1 MAAHRYC
8 LNNKSRFI
16 IEFGSQKALRELDT
30 QCAWGCKKNSQGNIQ
45 FWKGYNSLMD
55 AAYDAPEI
63 RNYSAAKGRIAL
75 IDYNKRR
82 KDSRPPMD
90 PAQKKR
96 FGIRS
101 TVERSNSHLKDWL
114 LPAKLM
120 VKIIKI
126 AGES

>member
-1 MAAHRYC
+1 
-8 LNNKSRFI
+8 
-16 IEFGSQKALRELDT
+16 
-30 QCAWGCKKNSQGNIQ
+30 
-45 FWKGYNSLMD
+45 MD
-55 AAYDAPEI
+55 AAYDALEI

-75 IDYNKRR
+75 IDHNKRR

-120 VKIIKI
+120 VKGIKKVTFI
-126 AGES
+126 LMSGVVCLAAMKILQYFILPALQSET